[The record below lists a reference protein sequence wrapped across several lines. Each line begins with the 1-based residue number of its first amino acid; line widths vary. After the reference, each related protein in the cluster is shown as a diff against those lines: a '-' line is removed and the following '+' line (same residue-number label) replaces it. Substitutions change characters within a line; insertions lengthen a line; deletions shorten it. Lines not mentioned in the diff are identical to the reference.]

1 MMNLPL
7 FSVGPA
13 RRINPVSKQDV
24 KAVVLMNTCM
34 AIKVYLNDS
43 PPAVGKGRA
52 SRRQLR
58 LPLHG
63 SKATGAEI
71 EGLVHNISATGMLV
85 ESDAEFDVGEMIEV
99 NLPHSGK
106 TAARVIWTSAR
117 LIGCQFDMP
126 ISPATLSAAQLRSVV
141 VESDV
146 PPPGAG
152 VVSASETFG
161 SRLQRLRVA
170 RELTQGQLA
179 AQLGVSE
186 PSISAW
192 ELDKARPKVGRMEA
206 LSEALG
212 VEISE
217 LLGIDGTEPLGTLIA
232 RAKQQIA
239 RAAGVGVDR
248 VRVTIEI

>member
-1 MMNLPL
+1 
-7 FSVGPA
+7 
-13 RRINPVSKQDV
+13 
-24 KAVVLMNTCM
+24 M
-34 AIKVYLNDS
+34 AMTVYLNET
-43 PPAVGKGRA
+43 PRAAGKGRA

-63 SKATGAEI
+63 SKASGTEI
-71 EGLVHNISATGMLV
+71 EAFVHNISATGMLV
-85 ESDAEFDVGEMIEV
+85 ESEASLDVGEVIEV

-106 TAARVIWTSAR
+106 TAAKIIWTSER
-117 LIGCQFDMP
+117 LAGCQFDMP

-141 VESDV
+141 VEPDAAPV
-146 PPPGAG
+146 EAG
-152 VVSASETFG
+152 GPSSIETFG
-161 SRLQRLRVA
+161 ARLQRLRSA

-192 ELDKARPKVGRMEA
+192 ELDKARPKAGRMEA

-217 LLGIDGTEPLGTLIA
+217 LLGFEGTETLGPLVN

-239 RAAGVGVDR
+239 RAAGVGIDR

>member
-1 MMNLPL
+1 M
-7 FSVGPA
+7 A
-13 RRINPVSKQDV
+13 
-24 KAVVLMNTCM
+24 ACM
-34 AIKVYLNDS
+34 AMTVYLNDT
-43 PPAVGKGRA
+43 PRAAGKGRA

-63 SKATGAEI
+63 SKASGTEI
-71 EGLVHNISATGMLV
+71 EAFVHNISATGMLV
-85 ESDAEFDVGEMIEV
+85 ESEAALDVGEVIEV

-106 TAARVIWTSAR
+106 TAAKIIWTSAR
-117 LIGCQFDMP
+117 LAGCQFDMP

-141 VESDV
+141 VEPDAV
-146 PPPGAG
+146 PTEAG
-152 VVSASETFG
+152 VPTSVETFG
-161 SRLQRLRVA
+161 GRLQRLRVA

-192 ELDKARPKVGRMEA
+192 ELDKARPKAGRMEA
-206 LSEALG
+206 LSDALG

-217 LLGIDGTEPLGTLIA
+217 LLGFEGTETLGTLVT

-239 RAAGVGVDR
+239 RAAGIGIDR